1 MPTSREIR
9 QQRQASEQSRWQDWK
24 EERDTDDDEYPEPEP
39 EEQQRSALQ

>member
-9 QQRQASEQSRWQDWK
+9 QQRQAQDWR
-24 EERDTDDDEYPEPEP
+24 EERDSDPEP